1 MKGCYTYRGFSL
13 IPLTVFERGAYVA
26 MVVVRE
32 PDGVE
37 TASGVLGRFSFRS
50 AAYKFAVDYG
60 MAEIDKRTNR

>member
-1 MKGCYTYRGFSL
+1 MPL
-13 IPLTVFERGAYVA
+13 IVFERGAYVA

-37 TASGVLGRFSFRS
+37 RASGALGRFSFRS
-50 AAYKFAVDYG
+50 GAYKFAIDYG